1 MIIDPLCDATYIEGW
16 MPDVTSALLWDLR
29 TQCEEMLRTLSQAQR
44 RLEEYRES
52 FPEALTHLGDEI
64 QRLRLEAADIAVSA
78 QQMHEHAQKLPAVH
92 PSRETA

>member
-1 MIIDPLCDATYIEGW
+1 

-29 TQCEEMLRTLSQAQR
+29 TQCEQMLRTLSQAQR

-64 QRLRLEAADIAVSA
+64 QRLRLEAADIALSV
-78 QQMHEHAQKLPAVH
+78 QQIHEHTKQLPAVH
-92 PSRETA
+92 PRREPA